1 MISGETMSIFEPIP
15 RESHWDDDEEEGDEE
30 ADFPPSGP
38 FDPRS
43 IRIAGIVVSGLVLLG
58 LIVSNTAEREPQPRP
73 LLPSVQV
80 DPGAAAVEQADATEV
95 VRRPTAAPTTAPIEI
110 SDGDSIEPVDTG
122 DAPTWQDRGDYDYD
136 DKASGRSKWDDK
148 PGNGNGHRRD

>member
-15 RESHWDDDEEEGDEE
+15 RESHWDDDEEEDEE
-30 ADFPPSGP
+30 DDFPPTGP

-43 IRIAGIVVSGLVLLG
+43 IRIAGIAVSGLVLLG
-58 LIVSNTAEREPQPRP
+58 LIVSNAADRESQPRP

-80 DPGAAAVEQADATEV
+80 DPGAAAVEQADATRAA
-95 VRRPTAAPTTAPIEI
+95 RRPTAAPTTPV
-110 SDGDSIEPVDTG
+110 EPADAE
-122 DAPTWQDRGDYDYD
+122 DAPRWQGRGDDSD
-136 DKASGRSKWDDK
+136 DKTSGRAKWDDK

>member
-30 ADFPPSGP
+30 DDFPPSGP

-58 LIVSNTAEREPQPRP
+58 LIVSNPAEREPQPRP

-80 DPGAAAVEQADATEV
+80 DPGAAAVEQADATQV
-95 VRRPTAAPTTAPIEI
+95 VRRPTAAPTTAPVEI
-110 SDGDSIEPVDTG
+110 SDGDRIEPVDTG
-122 DAPTWQDRGDYDYD
+122 DAWQERGDDDSD
-136 DKASGRSKWDDK
+136 DKASGRPHWDDK
-148 PGNGNGHRRD
+148 PGKGNGHRRD

>member
-15 RESHWDDDEEEGDEE
+15 RESHWDDDEEEDEE
-30 ADFPPSGP
+30 DDFPPSGP

-43 IRIAGIVVSGLVLLG
+43 IRIAGIAVSGLVLLG

-80 DPGAAAVEQADATEV
+80 DPGAAAVEQADATRAA
-95 VRRPTAAPTTAPIEI
+95 RRPTAAPTTPVDI
-110 SDGDSIEPVDTG
+110 SDSDSIEPVDTE
-122 DAPTWQDRGDYDYD
+122 DAPRWQGRGDYDSD
-136 DKASGRSKWDDK
+136 DKTSGRSKWEDK